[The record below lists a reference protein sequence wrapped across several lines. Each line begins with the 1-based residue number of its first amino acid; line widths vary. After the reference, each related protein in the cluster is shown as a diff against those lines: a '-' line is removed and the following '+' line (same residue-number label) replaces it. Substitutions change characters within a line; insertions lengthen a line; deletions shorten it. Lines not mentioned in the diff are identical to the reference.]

1 MILFN
6 MKNMTTN
13 AFLSD
18 LLGIRP
24 RLLNFAYRLTSDHDE
39 AYDLLQDTTLKMLCN
54 KSKFVEHNNFKG
66 WAMTI
71 MKNLFINNY
80 RKESKKVVVNSATDN
95 EALMDAVKS
104 KTETETPDSQLSKK
118 EILHLVNQLP
128 ESICSTFTL
137 YLKGYAYQ
145 EIADKQDLPI
155 GTVKSRIFI
164 AKKRLQQ
171 ELKDYR

>member
-1 MILFN
+1 MP
-6 MKNMTTN
+6 TN
-13 AFLSD
+13 AFITD

-24 RLLNFAYRLTSDHDE
+24 RLLSFAYRLTSDHDE
-39 AYDLLQDTTLKMLCN
+39 AHDLLQDTTLKMLSN
-54 KSKFVEHNNFKG
+54 KSKFVEQNNFKG

-71 MKNLFINNY
+71 MKNLFINHY

-104 KTETETPDSQLSKK
+104 KQAVETPESVMAKK
-118 EILHLVNQLP
+118 EILHLVNRLP
-128 ESICSTFTL
+128 ESIRSTFTL

-171 ELKDYR
+171 DLKDFR

>member
-1 MILFN
+1 
-6 MKNMTTN
+6 MTTN
-13 AFLSD
+13 AFLTD

-24 RLLNFAYRLTSDHDE
+24 RLLSFAYRLTSDHDE
-39 AYDLLQDTTLKMLCN
+39 ANDLLQDTTLRMLCN
-54 KSKFVEHNNFKG
+54 KSKFVEQNNFKG

-71 MKNLFINNY
+71 MKNLFINHY
-80 RKESKKVVVNSATDN
+80 RKESRKVVVSSAADN

-104 KTETETPDSQLSKK
+104 RTTSETPDSVMSKK
-118 EILHLVNQLP
+118 EILRLVGQLP
-128 ESICSTFTL
+128 ESIRSTFTL

-171 ELKDYR
+171 DLKDYR